1 MNYLLTLVSFFSIG
15 IILAMSLNLL
25 MGYTGQVSMA
35 HGGFMG
41 IGAYTAAWFAINA
54 EINMVWAMFLA
65 AAAAA
70 LIGGLFALAT
80 ARISGDEFILASFAL
95 QMVIVEA
102 ISRWTD
108 VTRGT
113 YGLSGV
119 PKPELFGEPLRTIQ
133 QFSVFAVVVM
143 LICAVIMMR
152 MGGSTYG
159 LVLRGVRESVPSMQ
173 ALGRNTAH
181 VKILVMVI
189 ACAFAGIAGTLQA
202 SLVTFIHPDS
212 FTIMLSII
220 IVAYLLVGGLGNM
233 WGAAVGAVILL
244 SIPELIA
251 TSEFIPSNL
260 LGPMERV
267 VYGVILM
274 GFVWFRPKG
283 LIAERPVLR
292 VQRMLRRGTVTAP
305 AAASA
310 GAASSSSATTGSTT
324 STGGTR

>member
-1 MNYLLTLVSFFSIG
+1 MSYLLTLVTFFSIG

-54 EINMVWAMFLA
+54 ELNMLWAMFLA
-65 AAAAA
+65 AVAAA
-70 LIGGLFALAT
+70 LIGWLFALAT
-80 ARISGDEFILASFAL
+80 VRISGDEFILASFAL

-119 PKPELFGEPLRTIQ
+119 PKPELFGEPMRTIEQ
-133 QFSVFAVVVM
+133 YAVFSVVVM
-143 LICAVIMMR
+143 LLCAVVMMR
-152 MGGSTYG
+152 MAGSTFG

-173 ALGRNTAH
+173 ALGHDTVR

-189 ACAFAGIAGTLQA
+189 ASAFAGIAGTLQA
-202 SLVTFIHPDS
+202 SMVTFIHPDS

-233 WGAAVGAVILL
+233 WGAALGAVLLL
-244 SIPELIA
+244 SVPELIA
-251 TSEFIPSNL
+251 TSDFIPSNL

-283 LIAERPVLR
+283 IIAERPVLK
-292 VQRMLRRGTVTAP
+292 VDRMLRRGTVTAP
-305 AAASA
+305 TGA
-310 GAASSSSATTGSTT
+310 GTAPTTTPDPTGAT
-324 STGGTR
+324 R

>member
-1 MNYLLTLVSFFSIG
+1 MNYVLTLVALFSIG

-54 EINMVWAMFLA
+54 DLNMFWAMLLA
-65 AAAAA
+65 AGTAA
-70 LIGGLFALAT
+70 LIGWLFALAT
-80 ARISGDEFILASFAL
+80 VRISGDEFILASFAL

-133 QFSVFAVVVM
+133 QFSVFSVVVM
-143 LICAVIMMR
+143 LICAAIMMR
-152 MGGSTYG
+152 LGGSTFG

-173 ALGRNTAH
+173 ALGRDTSR

-202 SLVTFIHPDS
+202 SLITFIHPSS

-233 WGAAVGAVILL
+233 WGAAVGAIILL
-244 SIPELIA
+244 SIPEIIA
-251 TSEFIPSNL
+251 VSDFIPSNL

-267 VYGVILM
+267 AYGVILM

-283 LIAERPVLR
+283 LIAERPILR
-292 VQRMLRRGTVTAP
+292 INRMVRRGVVTVP
-305 AAASA
+305 AADATSV
-310 GAASSSSATTGSTT
+310 STTTGEAS
-324 STGGTR
+324 